1 MKYLF
6 LLVVLIACNPTKQA
20 QKLIEKHPEKTLPV
34 FRSAFPCTESKID
47 TVYNWHDTT
56 IFIDCVPIIDT
67 VNTESIKYLK
77 SILSP
82 FKAKKVLSY
91 RTATITKYIED
102 SSRLKSLK
110 LELSDALYFQQK
122 YLDEAEKYKTRAN
135 NVFILSLILLI
146 LLLIS
151 LFINFLK
158 LRV

>member
-6 LLVVLIACNPTKQA
+6 FLVVLLACNPTKQA
-20 QKLIEKHPEKTLPV
+20 QKLIEKNPDKTLPV
-34 FRSAFPCTESKID
+34 FRAAFPCTEAKID
-47 TVYNWHDTT
+47 TIYNWHDTT
-56 IFIDCVPIIDT
+56 IFIDCIPIIDT
-67 VNTESIKYLK
+67 VKVQTLQTV
-77 SILSP
+77 LSP
-82 FKAKKVLSY
+82 FKVKKVLSY

-110 LELSDALYFQQK
+110 LQLSDAEYFKQK